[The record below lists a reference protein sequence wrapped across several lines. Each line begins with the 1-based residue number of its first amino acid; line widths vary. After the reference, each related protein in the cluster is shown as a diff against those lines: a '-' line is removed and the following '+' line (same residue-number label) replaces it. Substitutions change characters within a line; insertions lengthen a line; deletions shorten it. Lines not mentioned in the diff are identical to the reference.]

1 MHFIC
6 THNHL
11 TTSGEHFL
19 ILNYVFKIV
28 NTYKMHT
35 FVVSKQ
41 GAKLCQMSY
50 EEVCQDCKRVAFT
63 KSESLD

>member
-1 MHFIC
+1 
-6 THNHL
+6 
-11 TTSGEHFL
+11 
-19 ILNYVFKIV
+19 
-28 NTYKMHT
+28 MHT

-63 KSESLD
+63 KSESLDW